1 MSKEPSSSFI
11 FQQVLEGSWGCR
23 WLSSLPAL
31 ARWARAIPPHQSD
44 PPPKR
49 RRRSVTRRRSEP
61 QAVCL
66 MGGVTT
72 LLTEVLEPGIT
83 PGALTSTS
91 HPGRHLAPR
100 SCENSRGTTRTPTI
114 PRDLASLGKSGPAAA
129 TALTQVS
136 TEVSCLGL
144 DFPGHGT

>member
-11 FQQVLEGSWGCR
+11 FQQILEGSWGCR

-49 RRRSVTRRRSEP
+49 RRRTVTRRRSEP

-72 LLTEVLEPGIT
+72 LLTEVLELGIT
-83 PGALTSTS
+83 PGALVLLILGATW
-91 HPGRHLAPR
+91 
-100 SCENSRGTTRTPTI
+100 SRDPARTPAV
-114 PRDLASLGKSGPAAA
+114 PRELPQSREIWLLSGRVVLLPP
-129 TALTQVS
+129 QR
-136 TEVSCLGL
+136 
-144 DFPGHGT
+144 